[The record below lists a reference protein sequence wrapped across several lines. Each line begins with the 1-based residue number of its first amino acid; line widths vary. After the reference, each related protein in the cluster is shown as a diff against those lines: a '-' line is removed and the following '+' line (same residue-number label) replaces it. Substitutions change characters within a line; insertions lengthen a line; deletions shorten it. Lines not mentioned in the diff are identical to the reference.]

1 MPYGK
6 TGFLRKKPGDSHQPC
21 YKNPE
26 RLSFC
31 AQVLKVSQEDLLKCD
46 RSK

>member
-1 MPYGK
+1 MPYGQ
-6 TGFLRKKPGDSHQPC
+6 THFFRKKPGDSHQPW

-31 AQVLKVSQEDLLKCD
+31 AQVLKVSQEALLKCD